1 MDVVARGI
9 RFNVE
14 LAGPEGAPWLTFCNS
29 LNTSLPL
36 WDDQIPAFADRYR
49 TLRYDRR
56 GHGKSATPPGPYALE
71 DFADDIVAIWDAL
84 GIRKSH
90 FVGLSIG
97 GMTGQALALKHPER
111 VNGLVLACTR
121 AETDETFRAF
131 AHKQISI
138 AETDGPRALSEI
150 MPARWFTPDAQRDRP
165 EVIARAKELTRATT
179 RDGYIACARAML
191 PLDYLERLR
200 DVKLPT
206 LLIAAAQDIGTPA
219 AGMRE
224 MHKRMPHAEYVEI
237 DPSGHLVNMQQPAA
251 FNRALA
257 AFLDRL
263 PR

>member
-1 MDVVARGI
+1 MDVVANGV
-9 RFNVE
+9 RFNIE
-14 LAGPEGAPWLTFCNS
+14 IEGAEGAPWLTFCNS

-49 TLRYDRR
+49 ILRYDRR
-56 GHGKSATPPGPYALE
+56 GHGKSATPPGPYSLE
-71 DFADDIVAIWDAL
+71 GFADDVVAIWDAL
-84 GIRKSH
+84 GIARSH

-97 GMTGQALALKHPER
+97 GMTGQAMALNHAGR

-131 AHKQISI
+131 AHKQVSI
-138 AETDGPRALSEI
+138 VEADGPVALSEI
-150 MPARWFTPDAQRDRP
+150 MPARWFTPDVQRDRP
-165 EVIARAKELTRATT
+165 EVIARAKDLTRATT

-191 PLDYLERLR
+191 PLNYLERLR
-200 DVKLPT
+200 EVKLPT

-224 MHKRMPHAEYVEI
+224 MAGRMPHAEYVEI
-237 DPSGHLVNMQQPAA
+237 DPSGHLANMQQPAA
-251 FNRALA
+251 FNGALA
-257 AFLDRL
+257 AFLDKQ